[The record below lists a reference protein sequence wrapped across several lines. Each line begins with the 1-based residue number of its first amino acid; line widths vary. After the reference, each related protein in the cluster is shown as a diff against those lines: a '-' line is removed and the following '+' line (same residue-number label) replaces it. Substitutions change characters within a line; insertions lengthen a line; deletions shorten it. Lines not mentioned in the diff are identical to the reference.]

1 MHSAVPVLAATF
13 QTRVHSAYLWYV
25 PLELLSIQFRLSDN
39 FFTTELVNSR
49 SHILDGL
56 NSSNFLAIVFKE
68 IRSSKPENLAL
79 QVELSVFLI
88 KKNFHFEVQLKIE

>member
-1 MHSAVPVLAATF
+1 MTSAQCGACFSSHF

-56 NSSNFLAIVFKE
+56 NASNFLATVYLK
-68 IRSSKPENLAL
+68 RLAVPK
-79 QVELSVFLI
+79 Q
-88 KKNFHFEVQLKIE
+88 KI